1 MALAL
6 NRWLDYRAP
15 ATAWV
20 CLGLALALAAGCR
33 TTSPSGAKVSASVI
47 ITNATAADINLAA
60 MDVFAKAGFNPKS
73 ATAKTLLLERPGGT
87 MNNILHGAWSSK
99 GTVER
104 VRLRILDYPPDAHLV
119 ECDAVVVEHP
129 DEFVMEDEKHVL
141 GTGEFQKLLEK
152 VKARFP

>member
-1 MALAL
+1 MSIAL
-6 NRWLDYRAP
+6 NRWLDRRAS
-15 ATAWV
+15 AAAWI

-33 TTSPSGAKVSASVI
+33 ITSPSGAKVSASVI
-47 ITNATAADINLAA
+47 ITNTAVADISVAA
-60 MDVFAKAGFNPKS
+60 MDVFAKAGYNPKS
-73 ATAKTLLLERPGGT
+73 ATSKTLLLERPGGT

-104 VRLRILDYPPDAHLV
+104 VRIRILDYPPNGHLV

-129 DEFVMEDEKHVL
+129 DEFVMEEEKHVL
-141 GTGEFQKLLEK
+141 GTVEFQNLLEK